1 MVDLGDLQQLVKE
14 QFDSIQHILNEISY
28 CYCDLIEIEV
38 KETYLFM
45 INLVEL
51 VSIHEHN
58 KRKQV
63 RMLMND

>member
-28 CYCDLIEIEV
+28 CNCDLIEIEV